1 MEENTHSKYGGLLN
15 LLLYHKYTTQML
27 LTGELHC
34 CVYIEEIPRSTL
46 ELQVEA
52 KCFEGTSVGYAQ
64 AVLSY
69 LEAKCFAM
77 S

>member
-34 CVYIEEIPRSTL
+34 WVVYIEEIPRSTL
-46 ELQVEA
+46 E
-52 KCFEGTSVGYAQ
+52 AQ
-64 AVLSY
+64 ERRVIRS
-69 LEAKCFAM
+69 
-77 S
+77 

>member
-34 CVYIEEIPRSTL
+34 WVYIEEIPRSTL
-46 ELQVEA
+46 E
-52 KCFEGTSVGYAQ
+52 AQ
-64 AVLSY
+64 ERRVIRS
-69 LEAKCFAM
+69 
-77 S
+77 